1 MVRNTCREGKSGY
14 FPRKCSS
21 LLFFF
26 YGIPSIKLV
35 TVDLKWIFTP
45 SLSAFAYGEKYLQ
58 NLQEEW
64 WTLMLPSVGR
74 VNGVVWTQLW
84 GEAADP
90 DLSYGLQHRES
101 EGVEPQAGKPSNLP
115 CQFSLWIW
123 RAYLSLKVPSTSC
136 SKHWQQQGPW
146 WLGAPLKVEEQCWA
160 FLRGLLVEA
169 ALTVRWLSRR
179 CCLHSKENKAL

>member
-1 MVRNTCREGKSGY
+1 MLHVVNRSRKSWWEIPVEKASQDTFLESVPRY
-14 FPRKCSS
+14 F
-21 LLFFF
+21 FFF

-35 TVDLKWIFTP
+35 TADLKWIFTP

-101 EGVEPQAGKPSNLP
+101 EGVEPQAGNHQTYLASSPFEFDVHIYHWRSLLP
-115 CQFSLWIW
+115 AVQNIGNSKVLGDWVPHW
-123 RAYLSLKVPSTSC
+123 R
-136 SKHWQQQGPW
+136 SKSS
-146 WLGAPLKVEEQCWA
+146 A
-160 FLRGLLVEA
+160 GLF
-169 ALTVRWLSRR
+169 WGD
-179 CCLHSKENKAL
+179 C

>member
-35 TVDLKWIFTP
+35 TADLKWIFTP
-45 SLSAFAYGEKYLQ
+45 SLSPFAYGEKYLQ

-74 VNGVVWTQLW
+74 VNGVV
-84 GEAADP
+84 
-90 DLSYGLQHRES
+90 
-101 EGVEPQAGKPSNLP
+101 
-115 CQFSLWIW
+115 
-123 RAYLSLKVPSTSC
+123 
-136 SKHWQQQGPW
+136 
-146 WLGAPLKVEEQCWA
+146 
-160 FLRGLLVEA
+160 
-169 ALTVRWLSRR
+169 
-179 CCLHSKENKAL
+179 